1 MSEDYFISVATF
13 MYTSGTSE
21 YVRFSCLVKKRENAH
36 AGKFVSFI
44 VNWVGNKKE
53 IEITLKTK

>member
-44 VNWVGNKKE
+44 VN
-53 IEITLKTK
+53 